1 MKNSDNL
8 SYQNSKIQQFLH
20 LAVRKDLDLKIN
32 LKKIF
37 LDLNIKNF
45 HNFMEKKDEILCDI
59 LFFTYKIIKK
69 YYNFL

>member
-45 HNFMEKKDEILCDI
+45 HNFMEKKDENIM
-59 LFFTYKIIKK
+59 
-69 YYNFL
+69 